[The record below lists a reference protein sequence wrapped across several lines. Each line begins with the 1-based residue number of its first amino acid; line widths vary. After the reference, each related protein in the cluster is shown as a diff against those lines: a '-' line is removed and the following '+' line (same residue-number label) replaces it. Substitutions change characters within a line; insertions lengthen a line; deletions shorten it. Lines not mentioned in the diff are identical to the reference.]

1 MMAAGASSDVS
12 APVLPKGE
20 NKIISNVTI
29 TYEIR

>member
-1 MMAAGASSDVS
+1 MSSSIEES

-20 NKIISNVTI
+20 NKVKSTVYI